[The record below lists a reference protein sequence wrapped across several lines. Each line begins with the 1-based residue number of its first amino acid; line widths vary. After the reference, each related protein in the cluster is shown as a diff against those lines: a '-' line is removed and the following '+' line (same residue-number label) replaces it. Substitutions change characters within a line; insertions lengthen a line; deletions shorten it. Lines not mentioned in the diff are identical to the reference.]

1 MGNAESSE
9 KTGHQKMSNTIDI
22 VILRFPHIAEDTF
35 KELDNKS
42 IAQCKIVSRTWRRFI
57 EEQKFLSIRRIEDY
71 VEKHGSEYTE
81 DWAKIIEKSSK
92 KQLKQI
98 AFALGDISNPK
109 KLGLLGKEV
118 NKEYVCPLYIAT
130 RLGHLEL
137 FLLMTEKLEVTNPMV
152 KGVAECN
159 IEIPLFGTIEMSENI
174 EATPLHFAALF
185 GHLEICKIIAKKN

>member
-1 MGNAESSE
+1 ME
-9 KTGHQKMSNTIDI
+9 KIYWRAKISIN
-22 VILRFPHIAEDTF
+22 
-35 KELDNKS
+35 KE
-42 IAQCKIVSRTWRRFI
+42 
-57 EEQKFLSIRRIEDY
+57 IEDY

-109 KLGLLGKEV
+109 KLGFLGKEV
-118 NKEYVCPLYIAT
+118 NYSKEYGCPLYIAT
-130 RLGHLEL
+130 RLGHSEL

-159 IEIPLFGTIEMSENI
+159 IEIPLFGTIETSEKI

-185 GHLEICKIIAKKN
+185 GHLEIP